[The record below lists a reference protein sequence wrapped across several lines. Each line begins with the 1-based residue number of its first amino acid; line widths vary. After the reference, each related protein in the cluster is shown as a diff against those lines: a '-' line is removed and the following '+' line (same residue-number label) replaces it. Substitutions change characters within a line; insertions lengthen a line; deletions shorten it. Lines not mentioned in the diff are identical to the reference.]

1 MKNFLARHR
10 LLFLVILILI
20 IAAAVVLFASAW
32 SKRKA
37 QRQAQVM
44 GPRPQPVTAVA
55 VEKTD
60 LDVYLKALG
69 TVIPLNTVT
78 VRPQVGGQ
86 LIHLYFR
93 EGQTVAKGDVLAQI
107 DPRPFQVQ
115 VMQAEGQLAKDEELL
130 HNAEVELAR
139 YKVLLAQDS
148 IAVQQVT
155 AQESL
160 VKQYKSVIQ
169 ADKGQLASARLQLS
183 YSRIVAPISGLV
195 GLKLVD
201 PGNIVA
207 ANETSSIAVITQL
220 QPITVVFSVPQ
231 DNLPAILKRFRSVAI
246 MPVIAFDQD
255 GKTILAKGKLL
266 AVDNQIDTATGTI
279 KLKAAFK
286 NEHNPLFPNQFV
298 NIRLRV
304 DTLEDAA
311 VMSTSAVQ
319 RGSIGTFAYVVGKDQ
334 VVSVRSVKLGPVQG
348 DRIAVTEGLEP
359 GEMVVTT
366 GGDKLREGSK
376 VFIISRDRDGK
387 TAPGA
392 SGRKQKEPAAK

>member
-231 DNLPAILKRFRSVAI
+231 DNLPATTVR
-246 MPVIAFDQD
+246 
-255 GKTILAKGKLL
+255 
-266 AVDNQIDTATGTI
+266 
-279 KLKAAFK
+279 
-286 NEHNPLFPNQFV
+286 LF
-298 NIRLRV
+298 
-304 DTLEDAA
+304 
-311 VMSTSAVQ
+311 
-319 RGSIGTFAYVVGKDQ
+319 
-334 VVSVRSVKLGPVQG
+334 
-348 DRIAVTEGLEP
+348 
-359 GEMVVTT
+359 
-366 GGDKLREGSK
+366 
-376 VFIISRDRDGK
+376 
-387 TAPGA
+387 
-392 SGRKQKEPAAK
+392 